1 MFIQT
6 EETPNPN
13 TLKFLPGRPVFL
25 EDFKGY
31 PTSYLKNDDLSVSPL
46 AESLLLIPHIDS
58 IFLGHDFISIT
69 KDDTADWYV
78 LKPHL
83 LGTIMEH
90 FINEIPT
97 IKTSQYSIESKNF
110 ENLDDVSKKIME
122 IIDSRVR
129 PAVAQDGGDI
139 VFHSF
144 KEGVVYL
151 EMKGACS
158 GCPSSTQTL
167 KSGIESMLKFYV
179 PEVQDVQQITD

>member
-13 TLKFLPGRPVFL
+13 TIKFMPGRSVFL

-31 PTSYLKNDDLSVSPL
+31 PTSFSKTDDLSVSPL
-46 AESLLLIPHIDS
+46 AESLLLIPHIEAV
-58 IFLGHDFISIT
+58 FLGHDFISIT
-69 KDDTADWYV
+69 KDEAADWYL

-97 IKTSQYSIESKNF
+97 IKTGQHQVKDQNF
-110 ENLDDVSKKIME
+110 DDLDDVSKKIMD
-122 IIDSRVR
+122 IIDTRVR

-139 VFHSF
+139 LFHSF

-167 KSGIESMLKFYV
+167 KAGIESMLKFYV

>member
-13 TLKFLPGRPVFL
+13 TIKFMPGRSVFL
-25 EDFKGY
+25 EDYKGY
-31 PTSYLKNDDLSVSPL
+31 SNSYLKNDDLTVSPL
-46 AESLLLIPHIDS
+46 AQSLLLIPHIEAV
-58 IFLGHDFISIT
+58 FFGHDFISIT
-69 KDDTADWYV
+69 KDEGADWYL

-97 IKTSQYSIESKNF
+97 IKRGHQHTAAENF
-110 ENLDDVSKKIME
+110 DNLDDLSKKIME
-122 IIDSRVR
+122 IIDTRVR
-129 PAVAQDGGDI
+129 PSVAQDGGDI

-167 KSGIESMLKFYV
+167 KSGIENMLKFYV

>member
-13 TLKFLPGRPVFL
+13 TIKFMPGHQVFL
-25 EDFKGY
+25 EDYKGY
-31 PTSYLKNDDLSVSPL
+31 PTSYLKHDDLTASPL
-46 AESLLLIPHIDS
+46 AQSLLLIPDIEAV
-58 IFLGHDFISIT
+58 FLGHDFISIT
-69 KDDTADWYV
+69 KCETADWYL

-97 IKTSQYSIESKNF
+97 IKTSHPHKTDESFN
-110 ENLDDVSKKIME
+110 NIDDVSKKIME
-122 IIDSRVR
+122 IIDMRVR